1 MSALFH
7 DQVLFICMSFVR
19 KINISLTILVVF
31 ESIKFRKNLNKTFPI
46 ETGIINLFHYICGI
60 WFIHKNT
67 YLQWQSW
74 NMMMSSKNSL
84 DLDDYFGVLWKIL
97 CSTTLMQS
105 FIVWLNW
112 FRIYGGGGGS
122 PFAPLPSLLNV
133 KKTLLSQGQIMCIFA
148 AYTTYKIT
156 IHRSY
161 SISIFSR
168 IIQMHLK
175 YT

>member
-19 KINISLTILVVF
+19 KINISLTLLVVF
-31 ESIKFRKNLNKTFPI
+31 ESIKFRKNLNNIFPI

-97 CSTTLMQS
+97 CSTTLMQR

-122 PFAPLPSLLNV
+122 PFAPPLPSLLNV
-133 KKTLLSQGQIMCIFA
+133 KKTQLSQG
-148 AYTTYKIT
+148 
-156 IHRSY
+156 
-161 SISIFSR
+161 
-168 IIQMHLK
+168 
-175 YT
+175 